1 MVAFDLDKIFQY
13 SAGRDLLSAALVEHE
28 RLLWE
33 LENLAKEAQRE
44 VSLDLTN
51 RLNLIKTQILLF
63 ERLMIGEKI
72 DSLVV
77 LVNHYAEILSKSH
90 MEIGKVIPR

>member
-1 MVAFDLDKIFQY
+1 MVAFDLDQIFQY
-13 SAGRDLLSAALVEHE
+13 PAGRDFLSVALVEHE

-33 LENLAKEAQRE
+33 LEYLAKEPQRDPD
-44 VSLDLTN
+44 SDIAN
-51 RLNLIKTQILLF
+51 KLNLIKTQILLF

-77 LVNHYAEILSKSH
+77 LVNHYAELLSK
-90 MEIGKVIPR
+90 PRGNQKGNP

>member
-1 MVAFDLDKIFQY
+1 MLAFDLDKIYQY
-13 SAGRDLLSAALVEHE
+13 SAGRDLLSATLVEHE

-33 LENLAKEAQRE
+33 LEYLAKEPQRE
-44 VSLDLTN
+44 GNSDIPN
-51 RLNLIKTQILLF
+51 KLNLVKAQILLF

-77 LVNHYAEILSKSH
+77 LVNHYAEILSQ
-90 MEIGKVIPR
+90 PRVDIRKAAPP

>member
-1 MVAFDLDKIFQY
+1 MLVLDLGEIYQY
-13 SAGRDLLSAALVEHE
+13 SVGRDLLSDALVEHE

-33 LENLAKEAQRE
+33 LEYLAKEPQRD
-44 VSLDLTN
+44 SNSDITN
-51 RLNLIKTQILLF
+51 RLNLIRAQILLF

-77 LVNHYAEILSKSH
+77 LTSHYAEILSKPH
-90 MEIGKVIPR
+90 VEK

>member
-1 MVAFDLDKIFQY
+1 MVAFDLEKIFQY
-13 SAGRDLLSAALVEHE
+13 PAGMDLLSAILVEHE

-33 LENLAKEAQRE
+33 LQKFAKDAQRE
-44 VSLDLTN
+44 TSSDHTN

-72 DSLVV
+72 DSLVL
-77 LVNHYAEILSKSH
+77 LVKHYAEILSKPH
-90 MEIGKVIPR
+90 IEIRKAMPQ

>member
-1 MVAFDLDKIFQY
+1 MVALDLDKLYQY
-13 SAGRDLLSAALVEHE
+13 PFGQDLLNDTLVEHE

-33 LENLAKEAQRE
+33 LEHLAKEPE
-44 VSLDLTN
+44 GDGTSDITN
-51 RLNLIKTQILLF
+51 RLQLVKAQILLF

-77 LVNHYAEILSKSH
+77 LVNHYAERLSSH
-90 MEIGKVIPR
+90 RVEVGKVNSQ

>member
-1 MVAFDLDKIFQY
+1 MVAFDLDKIYQY
-13 SAGRDLLSAALVEHE
+13 SGGMDLLSAILAGHE

-33 LENLAKEAQRE
+33 LKYLAKEPHQE
-44 VSLDLTN
+44 GNSDITN
-51 RLNLIKTQILLF
+51 RLNLVKAQILLF

-77 LVNHYAEILSKSH
+77 LTKHYAEILSNPRI
-90 MEIGKVIPR
+90 EIRQAAMQ